1 MSNLLSQDEIDALL
15 NDIDRVDEQE
25 LPEAIFKLS
34 CAIPVYD
41 FSSHVIVTLAC
52 LRNFTTVFRLEVA
65 KSVVEQNYSN
75 TEAVAAINAV
85 KFFVDKWER
94 VLKNDSNNATA
105 KPILMT
111 SEQIKIDELEQR
123 IMRLEV
129 ENEVFCNS

>member
-25 LPEAIFKLS
+25 LPETIFKLS

>member
-1 MSNLLSQDEIDALL
+1 MSDLLSQDEIDALL

-25 LPEAIFKLS
+25 LPEASFKLS

-52 LRNFTTVFRLEVA
+52 LRNFTTVFRLEAA

-75 TEAVAAINAV
+75 KEAVAAINAV

-94 VLKNDSNNATA
+94 GLKNDSDNAAA

-111 SEQIKIDELEQR
+111 AEQIKIDELEQR

-129 ENEVFCNS
+129 ENEVFCKS